1 MKLTLPVA
9 ALLALVCVLPQPVLA
24 DVTVLNLADISVDSS
39 GESLPFFTY
48 EKDGFRL
55 QAFNPATGVLT
66 GLQVHGPNSMFF
78 AGETGA
84 FAFPPNNPP
93 FPPANTIQIDRPDND
108 TFSVQ
113 SIALA
118 KNSRFDPA
126 PIVTFVGVKSNGT
139 SLLQSFAVTSPGPF
153 QTFSFTNFT
162 DLVALQ
168 WGQPVQTDGMHQ
180 FTDIVLEH
188 TAAVPEPGMLGLL
201 AAGLMSIF
209 GCVARRQRSQI

>member
-78 AGETGA
+78 AGQPGA
-84 FAFPPNNPP
+84 AAFPPTNPP
-93 FPPANTIQIDRPDND
+93 FPPSNTIQIDRPDNT

-118 KNSRFDPA
+118 KNSQLDPA
-126 PIVTFVGVKSNGT
+126 PIVT
-139 SLLQSFAVTSPGPF
+139 LLEPHVLKLPCTVTVPLPMLLVPF
-153 QTFSFTNFT
+153 SVT
-162 DLVALQ
+162 L
-168 WGQPVQTDGMHQ
+168 P
-180 FTDIVLEH
+180 
-188 TAAVPEPGMLGLL
+188 PK
-201 AAGLMSIF
+201 
-209 GCVARRQRSQI
+209 